1 MQTNTTTTRLVC
13 AGCGSEAR
21 ENDPLP
27 FRCPNAGIGDTDH
40 VLRRELTANADDAWT
55 RVFLDD
61 EPNPFVRYRALL
73 HSYTVAMKRGMS
85 DGAYVNLV
93 NTLDDAVAS
102 TGGVGF
108 HETPFRSDAGLNAA
122 LGRRSGS
129 ISFKDETRNV
139 SGSHKARHMF
149 GLLLW
154 LEVMRQTGL
163 LGDAPTELAIAS
175 CGNAA
180 LGAAVIA
187 RAAHLPLHVFVPTDA
202 HPAVVARLCELGA
215 YVEACPRDE
224 AIPGDPCIHRFH
236 EKLAGGALPFG
247 AQGNENGL
255 SIEGALTLGYEIVSA
270 LLREGRAIDRIFIQA
285 GGGALASSCIQALQ
299 DAVTLGLIQRVP
311 VIHPVQTT
319 GAFPLYRAW
328 DRAARYALEGDAGEH
343 TLPPSQGDPAS
354 DVRRAAEIAD
364 SPRRH
369 DTIRFAATHR
379 SQFMWPW
386 EAVPHSIAHGI
397 LDDETYDWLAV
408 LDGTFASGGFP
419 IVVSEEDL
427 AEANRLANE
436 TAGVNADA
444 TGSSGLAG
452 CVRLARE
459 GLVGSD
465 ESVAVLLTGVRR

>member
-1 MQTNTTTTRLVC
+1 MTTNATTRLVC
-13 AGCGSEAR
+13 IGCGAEAR
-21 ENDPLP
+21 DDDPLP
-27 FRCPNAGIGDTDH
+27 FRCANAGSGDTDH
-40 VLRRELTANADDAWT
+40 VLRRELVASAEAADSWT
-55 RVFLDD
+55 RVFLDE

-73 HSYTVAMKRGMS
+73 HSHTVAMKRGMP
-85 DGAYVNLV
+85 DEAFVALV
-93 NTLDDAVAS
+93 RRLDAAVAS
-102 TGGVGF
+102 AGGVGF
-108 HETPFRSDAGLNAA
+108 HETPFRADDGLNTA
-122 LGRRSGS
+122 LGRRGGTLS
-129 ISFKDETRNV
+129 IKDETGDV

-180 LGAAVIA
+180 LGAAVVAHAA
-187 RAAHLPLHVFVPTDA
+187 RLPLHVFVPTDA
-202 HPAVVARLCELGA
+202 HPAVVARLRELGA
-215 YVEACPRDE
+215 FVEACPRDE

-255 SIEGALTLGYEIVSA
+255 ALEGGLTLGFEIVSA
-270 LLREGRAIDRIFIQA
+270 LLRERRAIDRIFIQV

-299 DAVTLGLIQRVP
+299 DAVTLGLIERIP

-319 GAFPLYRAW
+319 GAYPLYRAW
-328 DRAARYALEGDAGEH
+328 DRAARYAVDGDPGERK
-343 TLPPSQGDPAS
+343 LPPRQGDPAS
-354 DVRRAAEIAD
+354 DVRRAAEIAA

-379 SQFMWPW
+379 SKFMWPW

-427 AEANRLANE
+427 GEANRLAQE
-436 TAGVNADA
+436 AGVNADA

-452 CVRLARE
+452 CLRLVRE
-459 GLVGSD
+459 GVVGAE
-465 ESVAVLLTGVRR
+465 ESVVVLLTGVRR